1 MAAPTTA
8 ASRLARPWPLAAA
21 ALAAGAA
28 YTLFAR
34 SRPEPSPISYGPVR
48 IVATHPDASANG
60 ARRITVALPAT
71 LAKSLTTT
79 PVPFFFNVKNTDLVV
94 ARSFT
99 PVHVDVQNRTMDLL
113 VKRYKVGETSKWMH
127 RRAVD
132 DEIEVNGPLREW
144 TLPAPSE
151 VSALRDAKDPPT
163 LAMIA
168 GGTGVTPFIQILE
181 AALGHSMSPDPN
193 APQTRPPASDAAAA
207 WPRFSLVYAAPEDD
221 LLAKQQLDALA
232 AKFPDRVSV
241 HYVTNGRQSLTA
253 DALRDT
259 LPAPGQAMVLVCG
272 PDGLIN
278 HVAGRRGW
286 ESQGP
291 LGGLLAQLGYRAEEV
306 YKF

>member
-1 MAAPTTA
+1 MAAPTTF
-8 ASRLARPWPLAAA
+8 ASRFARPWPLAAA

-28 YTLFAR
+28 YTFFAR
-34 SRPEPSPISYGPVR
+34 SRPDPSPTSYGPVR
-48 IVATHPDASANG
+48 IVATHPDASVNG
-60 ARRITVALPAT
+60 ARRITVALPTT
-71 LAKSLTTT
+71 LAESLKTT

-94 ARSFT
+94 ARSYT
-99 PVHVDVQNRTMDLL
+99 PVHIDVQNRTMDLL
-113 VKRYKVGETSKWMH
+113 VKRYKVGETSKWIH
-127 RRAVD
+127 RRAVG

-151 VSALRDAKDPPT
+151 VPALRDAKDPPT

-181 AALGHSMSPDPN
+181 SALGHSMSPDPT
-193 APQTRPPASDAAAA
+193 AAHTRPPASDAAAA
-207 WPRFSLVYAAPEDD
+207 WPCFSLVYAAPEND

-241 HYVTNGRQSLTA
+241 HYVTSGRQALTA
-253 DALRDT
+253 DALRDA
-259 LPAPGQAMVLVCG
+259 LPAPGQGMVLVCG

-286 ESQGP
+286 DSQGP
-291 LGGLLAQLGYRAEEV
+291 LGGLLAQLGYRANEV